1 MSLPENLR
9 ADALTGTAVALG
21 FVLVGAPV
29 GLLWAGLAP
38 HAQVRIVSADS
49 VSYVDP
55 EPRAFLGADLTFLLI
70 GLVVGV
76 VVGLVAWRVA
86 WRVARRGA
94 PGAVVGLV
102 LGGLLAAWIAARTG
116 ARVGRPEFVAALR
129 DGRPGVVG
137 QSPKLLARQCLVGL
151 PLGALAAFVTLFWT
165 RQEAPGAGQSPEQPE
180 PDQREPV
187 ARAAPDEVWATP

>member
-1 MSLPENLR
+1 MALPDNLR

-29 GLLWAGLAP
+29 GLLWAALAP

-70 GLVVGV
+70 GLAVGV
-76 VVGLVAWRVA
+76 LVGLVA

-151 PLGALAAFVTLFWT
+151 PLGALAVFVTLFWT
-165 RQEAPGAGQSPEQPE
+165 RQEPTAAMQ
-180 PDQREPV
+180 PDQPDPV
-187 ARAAPDEVWATP
+187 ARPAQDEVWATP